1 MADEQPELTGCP
13 RGGCNRPCPL
23 EAVDLMFPTA
33 KETRAWLRD
42 ARGAVAEL
50 ARLSRLIAK
59 TDFRCQADGCHARI
73 EGLVFLSS
81 DRDLILGTDHSVIY
95 LNEGEAE
102 VFEHLE
108 KERRRG
114 HHGGLGRHQG
124 RRSKDGVVN
133 TLPLQLTLAPA
144 FLEALEGVGNG
155 NASMGLRAVLRSLE
169 SGTGAALSDL
179 RDRLRSSHATGGA
192 QRVRFRVH
200 REGAAWIKAQ
210 AKAQKLSPAV
220 FLMKSVGLENWNGR

>member
-1 MADEQPELTGCP
+1 
-13 RGGCNRPCPL
+13 
-23 EAVDLMFPTA
+23 VDLMFPTA
-33 KETRAWLRD
+33 KETRAWLSD
-42 ARGAVAEL
+42 ASGAVAEL
-50 ARLSRLIAK
+50 GRSSRLIASAK
-59 TDFRCQADGCHARI
+59 FRCQSDGCHARI

-81 DRDLILGTDHSVIY
+81 DRDLVLGTDDAVIY

-102 VFEHLE
+102 LFEHLE

-133 TLPLQLTLAPA
+133 TVPLQLTLPKA
-144 FLEALEGVGNG
+144 LLNALEGIGKG
-155 NASMGLRAVLRSLE
+155 NASMGLRAVLRCLE

-179 RDRLRSSHATGGA
+179 RDRMQSSRATGDV

-200 REGAAWIKAQ
+200 REGAEWIKSQ
-210 AKAQKLSPAV
+210 ARAKNLLPGA
-220 FLMKSVGLENWNGR
+220 FLMESVGLGDRNGQ

>member
-1 MADEQPELTGCP
+1 
-13 RGGCNRPCPL
+13 
-23 EAVDLMFPTA
+23 VDLMFPTA

-42 ARGAVAEL
+42 ASGAVAEL
-50 ARLSRLIAK
+50 ARSARLIARAK
-59 TDFRCQADGCHARI
+59 FRCQTDGCQARI

-81 DRDLILGTDHSVIY
+81 DRDLILGADHLVIY

-108 KERRRG
+108 KDRRRG

-133 TLPLQLTLAPA
+133 TVPLQLTLAPA
-144 FLEALEGVGNG
+144 LLDALGGVGKG
-155 NASMGLRAVLRSLE
+155 NASMGLRAVLRCLE

-179 RDRLRSSHATGGA
+179 RERLRSSRATGDP

-200 REGAAWIKAQ
+200 REGAAWIKAY
-210 AKAQKLSPAV
+210 ATAQKLSPAA
-220 FLMKSVGLENWNGR
+220 FLMKSVGLETL